1 MDKPIP
7 IHQGIDFG
15 GVPPLQVSYVPRERH
30 TLNEGKGIDK
40 VAAEE
45 GVQTEK
51 RTL

>member
-1 MDKPIP
+1 MLPNANPVILPIDP
-7 IHQGIDFG
+7 
-15 GVPPLQVSYVPRERH
+15 
-30 TLNEGKGIDK
+30 NDK